1 MNKISGNKR
10 ESCVC
15 GPCRT
20 QVRGPPGDSLAL
32 PFSTSSILA
41 PEVNFEDSICC
52 SMASTMGTIMAVA
65 AVLLIHIDRKAVTPI
80 KPIISL

>member
-1 MNKISGNKR
+1 
-10 ESCVC
+10 
-15 GPCRT
+15 
-20 QVRGPPGDSLAL
+20 L